1 MPKPPKLQ
9 HGLVLNYDFL
19 FRDRYERG
27 IKDAPYPHP
36 CVVFHIGRGGE
47 GKTQVYVAPISH
59 SPPAQ
64 GVAAVEI
71 PERDAQ
77 RLGLDARRQ
86 WLKTH
91 ELNRF
96 EWPSGDLV
104 PIKSGPKRGAYAY
117 GLISRGVFE
126 KARKQILQHG
136 REQRASALDRSFD
149 PRAEMEKIRRERER
163 AAGQTVRGGDTRRP
177 ADTENEG

>member
-27 IKDAPYPHP
+27 IKQAPYPHP

-77 RLGLDARRQ
+77 RLGLLSRRGCAYRHAGPAPVCGWNLTDA
-86 WLKTH
+86 
-91 ELNRF
+91 
-96 EWPSGDLV
+96 
-104 PIKSGPKRGAYAY
+104 
-117 GLISRGVFE
+117 LIR
-126 KARKQILQHG
+126 
-136 REQRASALDRSFD
+136 
-149 PRAEMEKIRRERER
+149 
-163 AAGQTVRGGDTRRP
+163 
-177 ADTENEG
+177 